1 MKHKTE
7 PKIFQFF
14 IGEKTKNK
22 VENIILNISI
32 FGFILHLILIYLY
45 KYDVLKINDYYNLLS
60 NPISAIYTPFSF
72 ILIYEIYQL
81 IYYLPRSISTYIS
94 KQYEIITLIIVR
106 RIFKDISN
114 INIENNILA
123 NKLNEN
129 LFIDLI
135 AALILFFLIY
145 LFRISSKKQYDNLQ
159 HNTKLLRFINVKK
172 WLSTLLVPILI
183 VLASYHFYSWSS
195 DFFYMNDKT
204 HIKSLNNIF
213 FDELFQLLILVDVF
227 LLLFSFFN
235 SDFFHNIMRNSGFI
249 ISTILIRV
257 SFLTEGLDNVIL
269 IIISVLFGLCI
280 QLIFNGFNKKNLF
293 N

>member
-1 MKHKTE
+1 MIYKTQT
-7 PKIFQFF
+7 KIFDFF

-22 VENIILNISI
+22 VENTILNISI
-32 FGFILHLILIYLY
+32 FGFIMHLILIYLY
-45 KYDVLKINDYYNLLS
+45 KYDILKINDYYNLLS

-72 ILIYEIYQL
+72 ILVYEIYQL

-114 INIENNILA
+114 INIENNILT
-123 NKLNEN
+123 NKLNEY

-135 AALILFFLIY
+135 AALLLFFLIY
-145 LFRISSKKQYDNLQ
+145 LFRINSKKQYDNLQ

-195 DFFYMNDKT
+195 DFFYINDKT

-280 QLIFNGFNKKNLF
+280 QLIYNEFNKKNLF

>member
-1 MKHKTE
+1 MKYTKE
-7 PKIFQFF
+7 PKIFDFF
-14 IGEKTKNK
+14 ISEKTKNK
-22 VENIILNISI
+22 VENTILNISI
-32 FGFILHLILIYLY
+32 FGFITHLILIYLY
-45 KYDVLKINDYYNLLS
+45 KYDVLQIKDYYNLLS

-114 INIENNILA
+114 INIENNILT
-123 NKLNEN
+123 NKLNEY

-135 AALILFFLIY
+135 AALLLFFLIY
-145 LFRISSKKQYDNLQ
+145 MFRISSKKQHDNSQ
-159 HNTKLLRFINVKK
+159 GNDKLLRFINVKK

-183 VLASYHFYSWSS
+183 VLASYHFYSWSV
-195 DFFYMNDKT
+195 DFLYMNDNT
-204 HIKSLNNIF
+204 NIKSLNNIF

-269 IIISVLFGLCI
+269 IIISVVFGLCI
-280 QLIFNGFNKKNLF
+280 QLIYNEFNKKKLF